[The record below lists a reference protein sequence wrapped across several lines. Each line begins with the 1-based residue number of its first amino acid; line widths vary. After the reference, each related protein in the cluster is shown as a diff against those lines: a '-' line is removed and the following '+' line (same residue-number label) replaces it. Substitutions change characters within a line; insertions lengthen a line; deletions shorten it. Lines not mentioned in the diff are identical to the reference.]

1 MGESEKLLTP
11 REAAELFGVHAKT
24 LSRWAAAGR
33 LTSIRT
39 LGGHRRFRETEI
51 RKLIEESNA

>member
-1 MGESEKLLTP
+1 MGENEKLLTP
-11 REAAELFGVHAKT
+11 REAADQFGVHPKT
-24 LSRWAAAGR
+24 LSRWAAAGKV
-33 LTSIRT
+33 TSIRT